1 MPATPDSANIARHL
15 PLMAARQPNHPA
27 LKIPRGRT
35 RAGDIDY
42 LTLTFAE
49 LDTEVAAWAAHITAA
64 GVKTDDRV
72 LVMVRQGL
80 PLIAAAFAL
89 FKIGAVPVVIDPGM
103 GLKSFLTCVE
113 RTQPRALLGIPLA
126 RIVSRVFRKPFRN
139 VAIRIPASSNP
150 TARLSVGGA
159 TPPSRIPSSPL
170 STSDTPKRD
179 EGVAPP
185 PNPASDPSPSPL
197 APSPSPI
204 ARSATDLAAIL
215 FTSGSTGAPKGV
227 CYEHG
232 MFEAQVRLIRATYG
246 IQPGEVDLPML
257 PIFALFNPALGMT
270 TIVPEIDPARPAAV
284 DPAKIVQAIR
294 QENVTNSFGSPTLW
308 NKIADHCL
316 RTNTTLP
323 SLRRVLCAGAPVPE
337 TLWENSR
344 HWITHGQLHSPY
356 GATEALPIASVC
368 AAEIIPRAAARLSV
382 GGATPPSRQTSSP
395 LPANP
400 VSLSVPAATRSDPTQ
415 FRSVGDTSQSPF
427 SQESRLALGPSPLEL
442 GSSGTAGACVG
453 RPLPGIDVRI
463 IAITDAPIAT
473 IAEARELRPGEIG
486 EIIVRGPVV
495 TKAYDAL
502 PEATSAA
509 KISEP
514 NAQRLTFNA
523 QLSTPPDSDLSVKRS
538 ALSVE
543 RSSVSPAAGVWHR
556 MGDCGY
562 FDPLGRLWFCGRKVE
577 RVLTEKGPLFTEP
590 CEQVFRSHP
599 QVARCALIGLGVAEN
614 QLPAIVIQPR
624 EKLSASAKA
633 ALARELRALAA
644 AHATTAGITRFYFH
658 KAFPVDV
665 RHNAKIHRL
674 TLARWA
680 AAYETHAIIVS

>member
-35 RAGDIDY
+35 RTGDIDY

-49 LDTEVAAWAAHITAA
+49 LDAEVSAWAARITAA

-80 PLIAAAFAL
+80 PLIASAFAL

-126 RIVSRVFRKPFRN
+126 RVISRVFRKKFRS
-139 VAIRIPASSNP
+139 VSIRIPASANP
-150 TARLSVGGA
+150 TARLS
-159 TPPSRIPSSPL
+159 TSDISPFPLPPSL
-170 STSDTPKRD
+170 L
-179 EGVAPP
+179 V
-185 PNPASDPSPSPL
+185 
-197 APSPSPI
+197 

-316 RTNTTLP
+316 AHDITLP

-337 TLWENSR
+337 ALWENSR
-344 HWITHGQLHSPY
+344 RFLTHGQLHSPY

-368 AAEIIPRAAARLSV
+368 SAEIIPRAAVTAAANFQGTSGKFQAASAASTTPTAEFHSV
-382 GGATPPSRQTSSP
+382 AD
-395 LPANP
+395 N
-400 VSLSVPAATRSDPTQ
+400 
-415 FRSVGDTSQSPF
+415 SQSPF
-427 SQESRLALGPSPLEL
+427 SQESASAFHSSPFTPHSSAPS
-442 GSSGTAGACVG
+442 GACVG

-463 IAITDAPIAT
+463 IAITDGPIAT
-473 IAEARELRPGEIG
+473 CADARELRPGEIG

-502 PEATSAA
+502 PEATTAA
-509 KISEP
+509 KIS
-514 NAQRLTFNA
+514 ADYGA
-523 QLSTPPDSDLSVKRS
+523 I
-538 ALSVE
+538 
-543 RSSVSPAAGVWHR
+543 WHR

-577 RVLTEKGPLFTEP
+577 RVLTENGPLFTEP
-590 CEQVFRSHP
+590 CEQVFRSHA
-599 QVARCALIGLGVAEN
+599 QVARCALIGLGVPGK
-614 QLPAIVIQPR
+614 QLPALVIQPR
-624 EKLSASAKA
+624 EKLTASAKA
-633 ALARELRALAA
+633 ALARELRSLAA
-644 AHATTAGITRFYFH
+644 AYASTAGITRFYFH

-674 TLARWA
+674 TLAKWA
-680 AAYETHAIIVS
+680 AGHPAEEIKLET